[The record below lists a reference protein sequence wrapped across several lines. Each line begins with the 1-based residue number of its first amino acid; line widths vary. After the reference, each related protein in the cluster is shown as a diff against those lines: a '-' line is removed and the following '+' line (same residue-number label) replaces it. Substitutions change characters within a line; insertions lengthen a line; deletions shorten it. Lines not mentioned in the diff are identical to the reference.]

1 MSTRQLSSLAL
12 ALAGFWML
20 LWASSGAVLS
30 TVARLIDPAV
40 IGPGEGPADVARI
53 LAGVGVVAGAA
64 FGVLLAVA
72 ERGRILA
79 EVPVLRVLLWGVLA
93 GFVPRLIGLTDG
105 TWMNLG
111 PLGALSAALSV
122 ASVRLARSQPG
133 LSSKF

>member
-1 MSTRQLSSLAL
+1 MPARHLATTAL

-20 LWASSGAVLS
+20 LWASFGAVLS
-30 TVARLIDPAV
+30 GTVARLIDPAV
-40 IGPGEGPADVARI
+40 IGPGEGPADVVRI

-93 GFVPRLIGLTDG
+93 GSARRAVG
-105 TWMNLG
+105 
-111 PLGALSAALSV
+111 GAIRGECEACAAALVLNDLIAGSEDP
-122 ASVRLARSQPG
+122 ASMSQPA
-133 LSSKF
+133 

>member
-1 MSTRQLSSLAL
+1 MSTRQLSIVTL

-20 LWASSGAVLS
+20 LWASFGAVLS

-72 ERGRILA
+72 ERGRSLA
-79 EVPVLRVLLWGVLA
+79 EVHVLRVLLWGVLA

-122 ASVRLARSQPG
+122 ASARLARLRWFSTI
-133 LSSKF
+133 